1 VAQPRRFSGGP
12 PVLIA
17 RAPLR
22 LSLAGGG
29 TDLEAYYS
37 KYGGAVVSTT
47 IDKYFYVILTLNDS
61 NHIQVSSSDYR
72 TFYRHPLDGP
82 PLWDGDLSLPKVII
96 DHFGTST
103 GLSVFL
109 ASQVPPGTG
118 LGSSSTVAVA
128 LIKAM
133 SVLCNTPMTRQQTA
147 ELACEV
153 EIEKL
158 KMPIGKQDQFASAFG
173 GLNFIQFNPDGV
185 VVEPIT
191 LAADLRA
198 ELEGRLMLFFTG
210 RSRDSAQILG
220 EQKRSSERNRAGV
233 IDALHVLKN
242 TALAIRNDLLRGE
255 IETLGDYL
263 HQSWIAKR
271 QLASGITDPWIDQW
285 YQVARDAG
293 ARGGKIAGAGG
304 GGFLLLYCDRQYQ
317 ERVTDALQAQGLHRM
332 DFRFESG
339 GAMVIVNTLLR
350 KVRRVAVPMG
360 SSGEAV

>member
-1 VAQPRRFSGGP
+1 M
-12 PVLIA
+12 LIA

-29 TDLEAYYS
+29 TDLEAYYA
-37 KYGGAVVSTT
+37 KYGGAVVSTS
-47 IDKYFYVILTLNDS
+47 IDKYFYVILTFNDS
-61 NHIQVSSSDYR
+61 KHIQVSSSDYR
-72 TFYRHPLDGP
+72 TFYRHSLEGAPI
-82 PLWDGDLSLPKVII
+82 WDGDLSLPKVII
-96 DHFGTST
+96 EHFGVWT
-103 GLSVFL
+103 GLSFFL

-133 SVLCNTPMTRQQTA
+133 AVLCNVRMSRQEVA
-147 ELACEV
+147 DLACQV
-153 EIEKL
+153 EIDKL
-158 KMPIGKQDQFASAFG
+158 NMPIGKQDQYAASFG

-185 VVEPIT
+185 VVEPLR
-191 LAADLRA
+191 LADELQA
-198 ELEGRLMLFFTG
+198 ELEARLMLFFTG

-233 IDALHVLKN
+233 IEALHVIKSMAI
-242 TALAIRNDLLRGE
+242 ALRNDLIRGD
-255 IETLGDYL
+255 IGSLGDYL
-263 HQSWIAKR
+263 HESWVAKR
-271 QLASGITDPWIDQW
+271 QLAAGITDPWIDQW

-304 GGFLLLYCDRQYQ
+304 GGFLLLYC
-317 ERVTDALQAQGLHRM
+317 EREHQDQVTEALRAQGLHRM

-350 KVRRVAVPMG
+350 KARVA
-360 SSGEAV
+360 AVTHG